1 MIYCLSCDGDFDGE
15 ILLTKEKQNSYL
27 VCFNETFEDII
38 LFIENPFKLK
48 NKKFRNIR
56 MLFLSEEEKINI
68 ILKSNLINENIKKK
82 IKLYFNI

>member
-1 MIYCLSCDGDFDGE
+1 MIYCLNCNGDFDGE
-15 ILLTKEKQNSYL
+15 ILLTKETQDYYL
-27 VCFNETFEDII
+27 VCFDETFEDII

-56 MLFLSEEEKINI
+56 ILQISKEEKINT

>member
-1 MIYCLSCDGDFDGE
+1 MIYCLEYNGDFDGE
-15 ILLTKEKQNSYL
+15 ILLTKETQNSYL
-27 VCFNETFEDII
+27 VCFDETFEDIV

-48 NKKFRNIR
+48 NKKFRNMRILR
-56 MLFLSEEEKINI
+56 FSKEEKINI

>member
-1 MIYCLSCDGDFDGE
+1 MIYCLNCNGDFDGE
-15 ILLTKEKQNSYL
+15 ILLTRETQDSYL
-27 VCFNETFEDII
+27 VCFDETFEDII

-56 MLFLSEEEKINI
+56 ILQISKEEKINI
-68 ILKSNLINENIKKK
+68 ILKSNLIKKNIKKK

>member
-1 MIYCLSCDGDFDGE
+1 MIYCLECNGDFDGE
-15 ILLTKEKQNSYL
+15 IFLTKETQNNYL
-27 VCFNETFEDII
+27 VCFDETFEDVV

-56 MLFLSEEEKINI
+56 ILRFSKEEKINI
-68 ILKSNLINENIKKK
+68 ILKSTLINENIKKK

>member
-1 MIYCLSCDGDFDGE
+1 MIYCLECNGNFDGE
-15 ILLTKEKQNSYL
+15 FFLTKETQNSYL
-27 VCFNETFEDII
+27 VCFDETFEDII

-56 MLFLSEEEKINI
+56 ILRFSKEEKINI
-68 ILKSNLINENIKKK
+68 ILKSTLINENIKKK

>member
-1 MIYCLSCDGDFDGE
+1 MIYCLNCDGDFDGE
-15 ILLTKEKQNSYL
+15 ILLTKETQDNYL
-27 VCFNETFEDII
+27 VCFDETFEDII

-56 MLFLSEEEKINI
+56 ILQISKEEKINI
-68 ILKSNLINENIKKK
+68 ILKSNLINKNIKKK

>member
-1 MIYCLSCDGDFDGE
+1 MIYCLNCDGDFDGE
-15 ILLTKEKQNSYL
+15 ILLTKETQDNYL
-27 VCFNETFEDII
+27 VCFEETFEDII

-56 MLFLSEEEKINI
+56 ILQISKEEKINI

>member
-1 MIYCLSCDGDFDGE
+1 MIYCLNCNGDFDGE
-15 ILLTKEKQNSYL
+15 ILLTKKTQNSYL
-27 VCFNETFEDII
+27 VCFDETFEDII

-48 NKKFRNIR
+48 SKKFRNIR
-56 MLFLSEEEKINI
+56 ILRVSKEEKINI

>member
-1 MIYCLSCDGDFDGE
+1 MIYCLNCNSDFDE
-15 ILLTKEKQNSYL
+15 DILLTKETQNNYL
-27 VCFNETFEDII
+27 VCFDETFEDII

-48 NKKFRNIR
+48 NKKFKNIR
-56 MLFLSEEEKINI
+56 ILRFSKEEKINI

>member
-1 MIYCLSCDGDFDGE
+1 MIYCLECNGDFDGE
-15 ILLTKEKQNSYL
+15 ILLTKETQDYYL
-27 VCFNETFEDII
+27 VCFDETFEDII

-56 MLFLSEEEKINI
+56 ILRFSKEEKINI

-82 IKLYFNI
+82 IKLYFDI

>member
-1 MIYCLSCDGDFDGE
+1 MIYCLNCNGDFDGD
-15 ILLTKEKQNSYL
+15 ILLTKETQNSYL

-48 NKKFRNIR
+48 NKKFRNMRILR
-56 MLFLSEEEKINI
+56 FSKEEKINI

-82 IKLYFNI
+82 IKLYLNL

>member
-1 MIYCLSCDGDFDGE
+1 MIYCLNCNGDFDGE
-15 ILLTKEKQNSYL
+15 ILLTRETQDSYL
-27 VCFNETFEDII
+27 VCFDETFEDII

-56 MLFLSEEEKINI
+56 ILQISKEEKINI

>member
-1 MIYCLSCDGDFDGE
+1 MIYCLNSDGDFDGE
-15 ILLTKEKQNSYL
+15 ILLTKESQDYYL
-27 VCFNETFEDII
+27 VCFDETFEDII

-56 MLFLSEEEKINI
+56 ILRFSKEEKINI
-68 ILKSNLINENIKKK
+68 ILKSTLINENIKKK

>member
-1 MIYCLSCDGDFDGE
+1 MIYCLNCNSDFDGE
-15 ILLTKEKQNSYL
+15 ILLTKETQNNYL
-27 VCFNETFEDII
+27 VCFDETFEDII

-48 NKKFRNIR
+48 NKKFRNMRILR
-56 MLFLSEEEKINI
+56 FSKEEKINI

>member
-1 MIYCLSCDGDFDGE
+1 MIYCLNYDGDSDGE
-15 ILLTKEKQNSYL
+15 ILLTKETQNSYL
-27 VCFNETFEDII
+27 VCFDETFEDII

-48 NKKFRNIR
+48 GKKYRNIR
-56 MLFLSEEEKINI
+56 ILRVSKEEKINI

>member
-1 MIYCLSCDGDFDGE
+1 MIYCLNCNSDFDGN
-15 ILLTKEKQNSYL
+15 ILLTKETQNNYL
-27 VCFNETFEDII
+27 VCFDETFEDII

-56 MLFLSEEEKINI
+56 ILRFSKEDKINI
-68 ILKSNLINENIKKK
+68 ILKSALINENIKKK

>member
-1 MIYCLSCDGDFDGE
+1 MIYCLNCNGDFDGE
-15 ILLTKEKQNSYL
+15 ILLTKETQNSYL
-27 VCFNETFEDII
+27 VCFDETFEDII

-48 NKKFRNIR
+48 NKKFKNIR
-56 MLFLSEEEKINI
+56 ILQISKEEKINI

>member
-1 MIYCLSCDGDFDGE
+1 MIYCLNCNGDFDGE
-15 ILLTKEKQNSYL
+15 ILLTRETQDSYL
-27 VCFNETFEDII
+27 VCFDETFEDII

-56 MLFLSEEEKINI
+56 ILQISKEEKINI

-82 IKLYFNI
+82 IKLYFKI

>member
-1 MIYCLSCDGDFDGE
+1 MIYCLNCNSDFDGD
-15 ILLTKEKQNSYL
+15 ILLTKETQNNYL
-27 VCFNETFEDII
+27 VCFDETFEDII

-56 MLFLSEEEKINI
+56 ILRFSKEDKINI
-68 ILKSNLINENIKKK
+68 ILKSALINENIKKK

>member
-1 MIYCLSCDGDFDGE
+1 MIYCLNCDDDFDGK
-15 ILLTKEKQNSYL
+15 IFLTKETQNSYL
-27 VCFNETFEDII
+27 VCFDETFEDII

-56 MLFLSEEEKINI
+56 ILRFSKEEKINI

>member
-1 MIYCLSCDGDFDGE
+1 MIYCLNCNSDFDE
-15 ILLTKEKQNSYL
+15 DTLLTKETQNSYL
-27 VCFNETFEDII
+27 VCFDETFEDII

-56 MLFLSEEEKINI
+56 ILRFSKEDKINI
-68 ILKSNLINENIKKK
+68 ILKSALINENIKKK

>member
-1 MIYCLSCDGDFDGE
+1 MIYCLEHNGDFDGE

-27 VCFNETFEDII
+27 VYFDETFEDII
-38 LFIENPFKLK
+38 LFIENPLKLGA
-48 NKKFRNIR
+48 KKVRNIR
-56 MLFLSEEEKINI
+56 ILLTLKNEKLNT

>member
-1 MIYCLSCDGDFDGE
+1 MIYCLEYNGNFDGE
-15 ILLTKEKQNSYL
+15 FFLIKETQNSYL
-27 VCFNETFEDII
+27 VCFDETFEDII

-56 MLFLSEEEKINI
+56 ILRFSKEEKINI

-82 IKLYFNI
+82 IKLYFDI

>member
-1 MIYCLSCDGDFDGE
+1 MTYCLNCNGDFDGE
-15 ILLTKEKQNSYL
+15 ILLTKETQNSYL
-27 VCFNETFEDII
+27 VCFDETFEDII

-48 NKKFRNIR
+48 NKKFKNIR
-56 MLFLSEEEKINI
+56 ILQISKEEKINI

>member
-1 MIYCLSCDGDFDGE
+1 MIYCLNCDGDFDGE
-15 ILLTKEKQNSYL
+15 ILLTKETQDYYL
-27 VCFNETFEDII
+27 VCFDETFEDII

-56 MLFLSEEEKINI
+56 ILRFSKEEKINI
-68 ILKSNLINENIKKK
+68 ILKSTLINENIKKK

>member
-1 MIYCLSCDGDFDGE
+1 MIYCLNCNGDFDGE
-15 ILLTKEKQNSYL
+15 ILLTKETQNSYL
-27 VCFNETFEDII
+27 VCFDETFEDII

-48 NKKFRNIR
+48 NKKFRNMRILR
-56 MLFLSEEEKINI
+56 FSKEEKINI